1 MILELN
7 NVNVHYGNIHALKG
21 VSLHV
26 EEGEIVTLIGSNG
39 AGKSTTLNSV
49 IGLVRSSGGSIRFLG
64 EDITNRKPSEIVRM
78 GMGYAPEGRDI
89 CPKLTVRENLE
100 IGFFTRHD
108 PKEKQKNLE
117 FIFDLFPLLSER
129 EKQLAGTLS
138 GGEQQMLAIGRALMC
153 SPKLLMLDEP
163 SLGLA
168 PSLVKVIFQLIRQI
182 GSTGVTV
189 LLIEQNANMA
199 LKTANRGYVLE
210 TGNVI
215 LSGAS
220 EQLLQNDDVRKA
232 YLGSA

>member
-1 MILELN
+1 M
-7 NVNVHYGNIHALKG
+7 
-21 VSLHV
+21 
-26 EEGEIVTLIGSNG
+26 
-39 AGKSTTLNSV
+39 
-49 IGLVRSSGGSIRFLG
+49 
-64 EDITNRKPSEIVRM
+64 
-78 GMGYAPEGRDI
+78 
-89 CPKLTVRENLE
+89 RENLE

-199 LKTANRGYVLE
+199 LKTANRGDVLE